1 MNMIELINLIMDWE
15 EEIIMFGRIW
25 EVERWDVRWNQVR
38 RRHIWS
44 ERPWNLRDK

>member
-44 ERPWNLRDK
+44 ERP